1 MAGDST
7 PKANLNADHSES
19 DYAQRFEISERA
31 QTTAVRAESEA
42 RAAIG
47 DVLEDIA
54 TSHSH
59 PRSPPQNLSVGP
71 REGLE
76 GSTGTTDASNDATR
90 ALLGLQRGEEEK
102 HVAAPK
108 RKRAKPAI
116 TLRPTASFG
125 AYHDFMQNLVTRMGP
140 RHFAAYED
148 SVFRHYVQFGPPGVD
163 LPTFE
168 HILSQWDKKSKK
180 FVFTDRNDGEE
191 IPCSFNLEWV
201 MEHTWFSNEGLHVDH
216 NRDRKNRIW
225 SRFFDK
231 PETGGSSSIAPPKG
245 GPTRRNVEDLLL
257 KLVLSSDRRDV
268 KDFVLLQILYQL
280 SMIWCPSSVSGVPR
294 HLFKYVDSIEQVNNT
309 AWGTYIFS
317 ETSDAIERALKGP
330 EPGKTTLYLQ
340 GCTPLVCLWYY
351 ELTGIKKPALGC
363 TVRPPLTNWVRL
375 GHVAGSLRL
384 ATVVAKASKATIKLP
399 QQHGQLQRIE
409 GGFWGKEQG
418 IEKEKRREREKRR
431 IKGPAAV
438 DAGRAR
444 GPIDLLHKKKR
455 REEDDDIPIDALDI
469 DEDAEQPND
478 AVEQMDWPQQV
489 IYWKSIAAMNES
501 LRRENENKFKGMIA
515 ADRVKISAL
524 SVKVA
529 KLSAQNRR
537 LREELSEARSG
548 TLSVYK
554 DKSPTGLVSSPLME
568 PQTCTDTPGTVG
580 GIDVQYDGD
589 VNKSLL
595 FDEANKESEAP
606 PTGRASPQPLF
617 SDIHKESEDAPPGEL
632 PPPEASAVD
641 KALEAEI
648 NEGEKVSPPAKELL
662 TCTETGTQREGTGR
676 EITPAVEVPSAGDG
690 ETQTCI
696 DTLREDTRMKIKQS
710 ENAPP
715 PAEETS
721 TNDED
726 APIVFSKVLNKRKRV
741 IGKSNQ

>member
-19 DYAQRFEISERA
+19 DYAQ
-31 QTTAVRAESEA
+31 
-42 RAAIG
+42 
-47 DVLEDIA
+47 
-54 TSHSH
+54 
-59 PRSPPQNLSVGP
+59 
-71 REGLE
+71 
-76 GSTGTTDASNDATR
+76 
-90 ALLGLQRGEEEK
+90 
-102 HVAAPK
+102 

-257 KLVLSSDRRDV
+257 KL
-268 KDFVLLQILYQL
+268 
-280 SMIWCPSSVSGVPR
+280 
-294 HLFKYVDSIEQVNNT
+294 
-309 AWGTYIFS
+309 
-317 ETSDAIERALKGP
+317 
-330 EPGKTTLYLQ
+330 
-340 GCTPLVCLWYY
+340 
-351 ELTGIKKPALGC
+351 
-363 TVRPPLTNWVRL
+363 
-375 GHVAGSLRL
+375 
-384 ATVVAKASKATIKLP
+384 
-399 QQHGQLQRIE
+399 
-409 GGFWGKEQG
+409 
-418 IEKEKRREREKRR
+418 
-431 IKGPAAV
+431 GPAAV

-554 DKSPTGLVSSPLME
+554 DKSPTGL
-568 PQTCTDTPGTVG
+568 
-580 GIDVQYDGD
+580 
-589 VNKSLL
+589 
-595 FDEANKESEAP
+595 
-606 PTGRASPQPLF
+606 
-617 SDIHKESEDAPPGEL
+617 
-632 PPPEASAVD
+632 AVF
-641 KALEAEI
+641 
-648 NEGEKVSPPAKELL
+648 V
-662 TCTETGTQREGTGR
+662 
-676 EITPAVEVPSAGDG
+676 VP
-690 ETQTCI
+690 
-696 DTLREDTRMKIKQS
+696 
-710 ENAPP
+710 
-715 PAEETS
+715 
-721 TNDED
+721 
-726 APIVFSKVLNKRKRV
+726 
-741 IGKSNQ
+741 

>member
-7 PKANLNADHSES
+7 PKANLNADHNES
-19 DYAQRFEISERA
+19 DDAQRCEISDS
-31 QTTAVRAESEA
+31 AV
-42 RAAIG
+42 
-47 DVLEDIA
+47 
-54 TSHSH
+54 
-59 PRSPPQNLSVGP
+59 
-71 REGLE
+71 
-76 GSTGTTDASNDATR
+76 
-90 ALLGLQRGEEEK
+90 
-102 HVAAPK
+102 
-108 RKRAKPAI
+108 KRAKPAI

-231 PETGGSSSIAPPKG
+231 PEAGGSSSIAPPKG

-257 KLVLSSDRRDV
+257 KL
-268 KDFVLLQILYQL
+268 
-280 SMIWCPSSVSGVPR
+280 
-294 HLFKYVDSIEQVNNT
+294 
-309 AWGTYIFS
+309 
-317 ETSDAIERALKGP
+317 
-330 EPGKTTLYLQ
+330 
-340 GCTPLVCLWYY
+340 LWYY

-363 TVRPPLTNWVRL
+363 T
-375 GHVAGSLRL
+375 
-384 ATVVAKASKATIKLP
+384 
-399 QQHGQLQRIE
+399 
-409 GGFWGKEQG
+409 
-418 IEKEKRREREKRR
+418 
-431 IKGPAAV
+431 GPAAV

-444 GPIDLLHKKKR
+444 GPRDLLHKKKR
-455 REEDDDIPIDALDI
+455 RAEDDDIPIDALAI

-489 IYWKSIAAMNES
+489 IYWKSIAAMNKA
-501 LRRENENKFKGMIA
+501 LRRQNENKFKGMIA

-554 DKSPTGLVSSPLME
+554 DKSPTGL
-568 PQTCTDTPGTVG
+568 
-580 GIDVQYDGD
+580 
-589 VNKSLL
+589 
-595 FDEANKESEAP
+595 ESEAP

-617 SDIHKESEDAPPGEL
+617 FDIHKESEDAPPEEL

-662 TCTETGTQREGTGR
+662 TCT
-676 EITPAVEVPSAGDG
+676 
-690 ETQTCI
+690 
-696 DTLREDTRMKIKQS
+696 DTLREDTGMEIKQS
-710 ENAPP
+710 ENARP
-715 PAEETS
+715 PAAETS
-721 TNDED
+721 TDDED
-726 APIVFSKVLNKRKRV
+726 APIVFSKALNKRKRGATGARGKMAADAPPKRKRCKRSV
-741 IGKSNQ
+741 KPSKWVVTPYTEGKKKKEKDNIGDKAIIEVGGEEEAQVQENNAELAPARLQSDPHSIWEKHMSSPMSSAEEMYRDKLNEGIPFPDGFIIKFVGDKDTFVHNYKVRLLKIKDLRCTRNRFTIIKVKALSEMWKGLVTLESLH

>member
-1 MAGDST
+1 MLSLSLGFSSRSVVICLEKTLVEVGGGTVTMAM
-7 PKANLNADHSES
+7 AIAEAFS
-19 DYAQRFEISERA
+19 DYALQSA
-31 QTTAVRAESEA
+31 
-42 RAAIG
+42 G
-47 DVLEDIA
+47 
-54 TSHSH
+54 
-59 PRSPPQNLSVGP
+59 SPSSCEFS
-71 REGLE
+71 EGLE
-76 GSTGTTDASNDATR
+76 LH
-90 ALLGLQRGEEEK
+90 ALSLL
-102 HVAAPK
+102 
-108 RKRAKPAI
+108 KRAKPAI
-116 TLRPTASFG
+116 TLRPTASFD

-148 SVFRHYVQFGPPGVD
+148 SVFRHYVQFGPPGID

-191 IPCSFNLEWV
+191 IPCSFNLEW
-201 MEHTWFSNEGLHVDH
+201 
-216 NRDRKNRIW
+216 
-225 SRFFDK
+225 
-231 PETGGSSSIAPPKG
+231 
-245 GPTRRNVEDLLL
+245 
-257 KLVLSSDRRDV
+257 
-268 KDFVLLQILYQL
+268 
-280 SMIWCPSSVSGVPR
+280 
-294 HLFKYVDSIEQVNNT
+294 
-309 AWGTYIFS
+309 
-317 ETSDAIERALKGP
+317 
-330 EPGKTTLYLQ
+330 
-340 GCTPLVCLWYY
+340 LWYY

-363 TVRPPLTNWVRL
+363 M
-375 GHVAGSLRL
+375 
-384 ATVVAKASKATIKLP
+384 
-399 QQHGQLQRIE
+399 
-409 GGFWGKEQG
+409 
-418 IEKEKRREREKRR
+418 
-431 IKGPAAV
+431 GPAAV

-501 LRRENENKFKGMIA
+501 LRRENENKFK
-515 ADRVKISAL
+515 
-524 SVKVA
+524 
-529 KLSAQNRR
+529 
-537 LREELSEARSG
+537 
-548 TLSVYK
+548 
-554 DKSPTGLVSSPLME
+554 
-568 PQTCTDTPGTVG
+568 DTSGTVG
-580 GIDVQYDGD
+580 GIDVQYEGY

-696 DTLREDTRMKIKQS
+696 GGHWDGNKATRECPS
-710 ENAPP
+710 
-715 PAEETS
+715 TS
-721 TNDED
+721 
-726 APIVFSKVLNKRKRV
+726 NKD
-741 IGKSNQ
+741 IN